1 MESAFHEVRSRLEE
15 MIIKHDAEIMVVS
28 DLPAAFAY
36 GPWIEQVWTNLLSNA
51 IKYGGQPPCVEVGAA
66 ELDDGT
72 VRYWV
77 KDNGQ
82 GLSQEQSSRLFKPFS
97 RLHTKSVSGHGL
109 GLSIARRIVDRLG
122 GEIGVESELGQ
133 GSTFFFTMPGNVR

>member
-1 MESAFHEVRSRLEE
+1 
-15 MIIKHDAEIMVVS
+15 MITKHNAEIIVVS
-28 DLPAAFAY
+28 DLPSAFGY
-36 GPWIEQVWTNLLSNA
+36 GPWLEQVWTNLLSNA
-51 IKYGGQPPCVEVGAA
+51 VKYGGQPAYVEVGAT
-66 ELDDGT
+66 ELNDGT

-77 KDNGQ
+77 KDNGL
-82 GLSQEQSSRLFKPFS
+82 GLSKEQSARLFKPFS
-97 RLHTKSVSGHGL
+97 RVHTKSISGHGL